1 MESNIAPLFVFD
13 SSPHCRSVLC
23 PLLDDAIVNG
33 PLRPAAE
40 DAIEV
45 DVAALGPEA
54 AAKAEKAA
62 AKSPWFKQ
70 SPRWLTLAEA
80 DWPFAL
86 YPPFCVGGKCSAG
99 LFLGRVRCGFE
110 TKYPKCPVE
119 HTEDKYWWS
128 RWQPR
133 ETGVSRET
141 GEPIFQMEFVPCCGT
156 RAEFLEEFSAKFTEY
171 MPHIQSVR
179 LAAQSK
185 RKQEEHLKLTQ
196 DTTTNTSVTD
206 YTAQIEVPR
215 EYAATCAYNAKH
227 NCCVSVVGY
236 KPKEEDRFLRAHGKR
251 LEDERKTLV
260 MQQVDVF
267 YGLFGANRKSTA
279 EHYNMQREDYE
290 HILKHGTSLHG
301 EWFENGQRI
310 PRKGGEKHAAELPTG
325 NMPCKVGDEEGGKPW
340 GLVDAPFT
348 SDEAS
353 AAAAVFPEMEHTIEP
368 TDGCGGQFQG
378 EANVGRVATAL
389 HGPTKLRRHSV
400 IGVANHGKGIGD
412 AMGYVLTKSIDEGV
426 AHQRLILQ
434 GTRNL
439 VLYLAQHHPAP
450 KGDPATKTG
459 FWAPRRYFYGF
470 YRDELWAKTPQH
482 YKPSAPKNMHSRST
496 TANADPR
503 TTNVSLRTA
512 FCSCPECVVPN
523 CNYGACKIP
532 SITGNQQVRAFKPV
546 STPKGATTQSQS
558 LADFSATLK
567 VGEFRAVNVASDQQ
581 GAEGSFWLAELLS
594 ETTQAEADYMY
605 GGEEV
610 KAGFLVVKARWLQYT
625 RTDRSGARF
634 YKALPED
641 RYLNTNTLARIAPA
655 TLAVPKDGKNLL
667 QLHRDEFDRISNSTA

>member
-1 MESNIAPLFVFD
+1 MED
-13 SSPHCRSVLC
+13 
-23 PLLDDAIVNG
+23 
-33 PLRPAAE
+33 
-40 DAIEV
+40 

-54 AAKAEKAA
+54 AARVANDAWLA
-62 AKSPWFKQ
+62 R
-70 SPRWLTLAEA
+70 SPRWLTLVDAKR
-80 DWPFAL
+80 PFSL
-86 YPPFCVGGKCSAG
+86 YPPPCVSGTCCAGFFSGK
-99 LFLGRVRCGFE
+99 VTRCGVE
-110 TKYPKCPVE
+110 AKYPKCPVE
-119 HTEDKYWWS
+119 NTEDKYWWS

-156 RAEFLEEFSAKFTEY
+156 RAEFLEEYSAKFTEY

-179 LAAQSK
+179 LTAQSK
-185 RKQEEHLKLTQ
+185 RKQEEHLKLTE
-196 DTTTNTSVTD
+196 DTTTCTSVAD
-206 YTAQIEVPR
+206 YTAQIEIPR
-215 EYAATCAYNAKH
+215 EYAATCAYRAKH

-236 KPKEEDRFLRAHGKR
+236 KPKKEDRFLRAHGKR
-251 LEDERKTLV
+251 LVDEKKTLM

-267 YGLFGANRKSTA
+267 YGCFGANRKSTA
-279 EHYNMQREDYE
+279 EHYNMQREDME
-290 HILKHGTSLHG
+290 HILKYGTSLHG
-301 EWFENGQRI
+301 EWFVGGQRV
-310 PRKGGEKHAAELPTG
+310 PQKGGKKHAAELPTG

-353 AAAAVFPEMEHTIEP
+353 AAAAVFAEMENNIEP

-378 EANVGRVATAL
+378 EANVGRVAGAL

-412 AMGYVLTKSIDEGV
+412 ALGHVLTTSVDEGV
-426 AHQRLILQ
+426 AHQRLLLQ

-439 VLYLAQHHPAP
+439 VLYLAQHHHAP
-450 KGDPATKTG
+450 KGDPATKMG

-482 YKPSAPKNMHSRST
+482 FKPSAPKNMHSRST

-512 FCSCPECVVPN
+512 FCSCPECVVPR
-523 CNYGACKIP
+523 CNYGACKMK
-532 SITGNQQVRAFKPV
+532 SITGTQKVVAFRPV
-546 STPKGATTQSQS
+546 TLPKGVTTQSQS

-567 VGEFRAVNVASDQQ
+567 VGEYRAVNVASDQQ

-594 ETTQAEADYMY
+594 EATKAEADYMY

-610 KAGFLVVKARWLQYT
+610 KTGFLVVKARWLQYT
-625 RTDRSGARF
+625 RTDKSGARF

-655 TLAVPKDGKNLL
+655 TLTVAKDGKNL